1 MPKIITTVSSSV
13 MEALMHYDWQ
23 GNVRQ
28 LENVIYRGM
37 VSTRAETIEVENLP
51 LEIQNYRLH
60 SLEGSITANRINQS
74 LPQENSP
81 FSNSSF
87 APPTAPV
94 TIQEMEKQALVEALK
109 NSNRNVEPAS
119 KALGVS
125 RATLYRKI
133 KKYRIE

>member
-1 MPKIITTVSSSV
+1 MN
-13 MEALMHYDWQ
+13 YDWQ

-28 LENVIYRGM
+28 LENVIYRAM
-37 VSTRAETIEVENLP
+37 VSTRTETIVVEHLP

-60 SLEGSITANRINQS
+60 SLEDSITTANRINQS
-74 LPQENSP
+74 PPQENAP
-81 FSNSSF
+81 LSNSSF

-109 NSNRNVEPAS
+109 NSNRNVEHAS